1 MDAILYAG
9 LNNAAWTVILALAA
23 AAGARW
29 WRSLPAVGHA
39 LWLMVLLKLVT
50 PSVLQFSLPRTD
62 LRTRDARAPIA
73 PLEPGGPAPTAR
85 PSVDLGPAVSE
96 RVTPRDGHPPE
107 ASHQGAVTGSPE
119 AVATA
124 GARASRDVGD
134 SRARRPCPDW
144 PFRGWWVRLRGGRWS
159 G

>member
-29 WRSLPAVGHA
+29 WRSVPAVGHA

-50 PSVLQFSLPRTD
+50 PSVVQFSLPHTD
-62 LRTRDARAPIA
+62 LRTRDARAAIA

-85 PSVDLGPAVSE
+85 PRVDLGPAVSD
-96 RVTPRDGHPPE
+96 RVAPRDV
-107 ASHQGAVTGSPE
+107 ASARDFASGSGYGNLGT
-119 AVATA
+119 VAAA
-124 GARASRDVGD
+124 GAQASRRVGD
-134 SRARRPCPDW
+134 REQEWPYPYW
-144 PFRGWWVRLRGGRWS
+144 PFRG
-159 G
+159 